1 MRLWRVYMVLSL
13 SGLALLM
20 VGIAVTEVEGA
31 DDFGI
36 LLVTEYWVVLCL
48 ALGLLLLLGRTVRR
62 LVARLAKPS

>member
-1 MRLWRVYMVLSL
+1 MRLWRVYAVLSL
-13 SGLALLM
+13 SGLALLI

-36 LLVTEYWVVLCL
+36 LLLTEYWVVLCL
-48 ALGLLLLLGRTVRR
+48 AVGLLLLLGRTVRR